1 MLNDIVSLPSSHPF
15 AILAVKRCISAVAF
29 GRMAG
34 VLTSIDRSSSTFL
47 FWNENM
53 IFSWRI
59 LMRVVILILPVVL
72 GWVSGVATPSR
83 DVDRGYSDGPTN
95 FNSYRRMYVRRFFV
109 FHSLTFV
116 LVFDTLRSPDVS
128 GLASDEAALA
138 PVARGGCSDCREL
151 SSFLI
156 LFWTCVKHVRY
167 LYRVWAFF
175 IFWYTCFTGC
185 VGLNIQRG
193 GTSTGC
199 PHWIFRLTGSCRR
212 MYVGFFRLRVACIV
226 KGREVWYIT
235 IMICRCGGRYGFF
248 KRIRA

>member
-1 MLNDIVSLPSSHPF
+1 MVWARLKARFLKKRNVKWYCSSCQVPIRS
-15 AILAVKRCISAVAF
+15 ATLAVKRCISAVAF

-34 VLTSIDRSSSTFL
+34 VLTSIDHSSSAFL

-59 LMRVVILILPVVL
+59 LIRVVILILPVVL

-109 FHSLTFV
+109 FPSLTIV
-116 LVFDTLRSPDVS
+116 LMFDTLRSPDVS
-128 GLASDEAALA
+128 GLVSDEAALA
-138 PVARGGCSDCREL
+138 PVARGGRSDCREL

-156 LFWTCVKHVRY
+156 LFWTCVTHVRY

-175 IFWYTCFTGC
+175 YSLFSITKDRR
-185 VGLNIQRG
+185 VNS
-193 GTSTGC
+193 STV
-199 PHWIFRLTGSCRR
+199 L
-212 MYVGFFRLRVACIV
+212 
-226 KGREVWYIT
+226 
-235 IMICRCGGRYGFF
+235 
-248 KRIRA
+248 

>member
-1 MLNDIVSLPSSHPF
+1 
-15 AILAVKRCISAVAF
+15 
-29 GRMAG
+29 
-34 VLTSIDRSSSTFL
+34 
-47 FWNENM
+47 M

-128 GLASDEAALA
+128 GLASDEATLA
-138 PVARGGCSDCREL
+138 PVACGGRSDCREL

-156 LFWTCVKHVRY
+156 LFWTCVVHVHY

-175 IFWYTCFTGC
+175 ICFLVLQRTVEWIALRSFRIDLIHLSCGSSSFRSKIRWKNPWRTLRNLRWIWAKC
-185 VGLNIQRG
+185 QNIRG
-193 GTSTGC
+193 KIRS
-199 PHWIFRLTGSCRR
+199 
-212 MYVGFFRLRVACIV
+212 VKRLRRQNQRVGQERLCR
-226 KGREVWYIT
+226 KT
-235 IMICRCGGRYGFF
+235 IPYQRSLWSI
-248 KRIRA
+248 

>member
-1 MLNDIVSLPSSHPF
+1 MIWARLKARFLKKRNVKWYCSPCQVPIRF
-15 AILAVKRCISAVAF
+15 AILAVKRCISAAAF

-83 DVDRGYSDGPTN
+83 DACRGYSVGRAK
-95 FNSYRRMYVRRFFV
+95 FNSYRRMHAGFLFF
-109 FHSLTFV
+109 LNWR
-116 LVFDTLRSPDVS
+116 LPLCFDTIGSPDVS
-128 GLASDEAALA
+128 GLASDEAAPV
-138 PVARGGCSDCREL
+138 PVARGGRSDCRVL

-156 LFWTCVKHVRY
+156 LFWTCVTHVHY

-175 IFWYTCFTGC
+175 YILIYLFHRMCRVEYPTRRHWHRLPALDIQID
-185 VGLNIQRG
+185 GLLPTYVR
-193 GTSTGC
+193 
-199 PHWIFRLTGSCRR
+199 RL
-212 MYVGFFRLRVACIV
+212 FFVSASSV
-226 KGREVWYIT
+226 
-235 IMICRCGGRYGFF
+235 
-248 KRIRA
+248 

>member
-1 MLNDIVSLPSSHPF
+1 MNRYRKYIWFSLAKFPFDLLHLPWKGVFLLLHSDIWPGFLRASRP
-15 AILAVKRCISAVAF
+15 
-29 GRMAG
+29 G
-34 VLTSIDRSSSTFL
+34 SSTFL

-109 FHSLTFV
+109 FPSLTLV

-138 PVARGGCSDCREL
+138 PVACGGRSDCREL

-156 LFWTCVKHVRY
+156 LFWTCVTHVRY

-175 IFWYTCFTGC
+175 I
-185 VGLNIQRG
+185 L
-193 GTSTGC
+193 
-199 PHWIFRLTGSCRR
+199 
-212 MYVGFFRLRVACIV
+212 
-226 KGREVWYIT
+226 
-235 IMICRCGGRYGFF
+235 
-248 KRIRA
+248 

>member
-1 MLNDIVSLPSSHPF
+1 MCNIWFSLANTYP
-15 AILAVKRCISAVAF
+15 IKRCISVAAF
-29 GRMAG
+29 GRMAE

-59 LMRVVILILPVVL
+59 LIRVVILILPVVL

-83 DVDRGYSDGPTN
+83 DMDRGYSDGPTN

-109 FHSLTFV
+109 FPSLTIV

-128 GLASDEAALA
+128 GLASDETA
-138 PVARGGCSDCREL
+138 PVPVACGGRSDCREL

-156 LFWTCVKHVRY
+156 LFWTCVTHVRY

-175 IFWYTCFTGC
+175 YWLF
-185 VGLNIQRG
+185 
-193 GTSTGC
+193 
-199 PHWIFRLTGSCRR
+199 
-212 MYVGFFRLRVACIV
+212 
-226 KGREVWYIT
+226 
-235 IMICRCGGRYGFF
+235 
-248 KRIRA
+248 

>member
-1 MLNDIVSLPSSHPF
+1 MNRYRKYIWFSLANTYP
-15 AILAVKRCISAVAF
+15 IKRCISAVVF
-29 GRMAG
+29 GRMAE

-59 LMRVVILILPVVL
+59 LIRVVILILPVVL

-109 FHSLTFV
+109 FPSLTFV

-128 GLASDEAALA
+128 GLASDEAAPA
-138 PVARGGCSDCREL
+138 PVACGGRSDWRVL

-156 LFWTCVKHVRY
+156 LFWTCVTHVRY

-175 IFWYTCFTGC
+175 ILGFIT
-185 VGLNIQRG
+185 NIEV
-193 GTSTGC
+193 ST
-199 PHWIFRLTGSCRR
+199 
-212 MYVGFFRLRVACIV
+212 
-226 KGREVWYIT
+226 E
-235 IMICRCGGRYGFF
+235 
-248 KRIRA
+248 

>member
-1 MLNDIVSLPSSHPF
+1 MIWFPCQVPIRS

-72 GWVSGVATPSR
+72 GWVSGVSTPSR
-83 DVDRGYSDGPTN
+83 DVGRGYSDGLTN
-95 FNSYRRMYVRRFFV
+95 FNSYRCMCMYAGFLFSFYWR
-109 FHSLTFV
+109 LP
-116 LVFDTLRSPDVS
+116 LCFDTLRLPDVS
-128 GLASDEAALA
+128 GLASDEATLS
-138 PVARGGCSDCREL
+138 PVACGGRSDCREL

-156 LFWTCVKHVRY
+156 LFERVQHMFI
-167 LYRVWAFF
+167 LYIGFERFLYSDILVSPDVSGWISNEAALAPVAR
-175 IFWYTCFTGC
+175 IGYSDWRALAGVC
-185 VGLNIQRG
+185 
-193 GTSTGC
+193 TSA
-199 PHWIFRLTGSCRR
+199 
-212 MYVGFFRLRVACIV
+212 FFRLRVACIV

-248 KRIRA
+248 

>member
-1 MLNDIVSLPSSHPF
+1 MIWFPCQVPIRS

-83 DVDRGYSDGPTN
+83 DACRGYSDGRAK
-95 FNSYRRMYVRRFFV
+95 FNSYRRMHAGFLF
-109 FHSLTFV
+109 SLHWRSA
-116 LVFDTLRSPDVS
+116 LCFDTLRSPDVS
-128 GLASDEAALA
+128 GLASDEATLA
-138 PVARGGCSDCREL
+138 PVACGGRSDCRAF

-156 LFWTCVKHVRY
+156 LFWMCVTHV
-167 LYRVWAFF
+167 
-175 IFWYTCFTGC
+175 
-185 VGLNIQRG
+185 
-193 GTSTGC
+193 
-199 PHWIFRLTGSCRR
+199 H
-212 MYVGFFRLRVACIV
+212 
-226 KGREVWYIT
+226 
-235 IMICRCGGRYGFF
+235 
-248 KRIRA
+248 